1 MHSGQSRLEWKEPS
15 HEAVAV
21 FKKTDDGCLKEGGG
35 SRDGEKWIDQREV

>member
-1 MHSGQSRLEWKEPS
+1 MHLGQSRLEWKEPS